1 MTLQNHK
8 KRKKKEKKGKRSL
21 DQADINI
28 YVSQKQNAY
37 MSRSTMYG
45 NSSSTWISMF
55 CKLTLKYLLK
65 FLVEN
70 SAGGIMKLTT
80 ITSHVN
86 RKEEIT

>member
-1 MTLQNHK
+1 
-8 KRKKKEKKGKRSL
+8 
-21 DQADINI
+21 
-28 YVSQKQNAY
+28 

-65 FLVEN
+65 VLVEN